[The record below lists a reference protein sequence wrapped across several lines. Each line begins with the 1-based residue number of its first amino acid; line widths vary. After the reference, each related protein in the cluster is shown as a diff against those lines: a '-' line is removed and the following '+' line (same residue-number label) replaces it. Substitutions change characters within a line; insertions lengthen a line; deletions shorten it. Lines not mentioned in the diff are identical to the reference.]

1 MAWKKTEMGV
11 IHYVATQKGS
21 WKDLVSED
29 TSISIS
35 QLDFLHGLGSVYYND
50 KRLEDH
56 PSIKI
61 DDYLRIHSN
70 PRRFPFSGTIPVV
83 FENEDLI
90 ILDKPVGIPCHP
102 TVDNTQENLIVY
114 FKKQTGLDIKLTH
127 RLDVPTSGLI
137 VFAKTKQA
145 QGEFHKILQSREVEK
160 IYLAEVSAPGVPEGL
175 YEHHMLKTEYAPKE
189 IRDTPS
195 EQTVNCRMKVL
206 ENKIEDKTAKLKIQL
221 LTGRTHQIRAQ
232 LNFLGFPI
240 LSDSLYRTG
249 NNSKP
254 DEKIELRCISLR
266 FPWKSDLLQVKIDNL

>member
-11 IHYVATQKGS
+11 IHYVASKNGH

-35 QLDFLHGLGSVYYND
+35 ELDFLHDLGSVYYND
-50 KRLEDH
+50 QRLLDH
-56 PSIKI
+56 PTLKI
-61 DDYLRIHSN
+61 DDYLRIHSH

-90 ILDKPVGIPCHP
+90 VLDKPAGIPCHP

-137 VFAKTKQA
+137 VFAKNKPA

-175 YEHHMLKTEYAPKE
+175 YEHYMLKTEYAPKE
-189 IRDTPS
+189 IRETSSD
-195 EQTVNCRMKVL
+195 QTVNCVMKIL
-206 ENKIEDKTAKLKIQL
+206 ENKLEADISKLKIQL

-249 NNSKP
+249 SNSKP
-254 DEKIELRCISLR
+254 DEKIELRCISLK
-266 FPWKSDLLQVKIDNL
+266 FPWKSGQLQIKIDN